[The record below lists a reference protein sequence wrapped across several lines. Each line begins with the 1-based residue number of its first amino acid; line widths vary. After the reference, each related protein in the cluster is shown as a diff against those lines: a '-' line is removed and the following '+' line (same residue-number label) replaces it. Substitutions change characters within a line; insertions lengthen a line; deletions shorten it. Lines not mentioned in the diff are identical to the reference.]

1 MTTPGDTTT
10 VSLADVLR
18 VMKGGGARVAR

>member
-10 VSLADVLR
+10 VGLADVLR